1 MPGAPL
7 LPQAGCSSWAAGSL
21 GAGEAHIE
29 SRLQSVWSSRKIPE
43 MPATFWRSLSL
54 VSVSGVEGVGPLPG
68 PVCRPILGPSPPR
81 WPGGLLRT
89 LSGTRPR
96 GCPSSGAVPAPRPAG
111 RLLPWLQASGWTSRG
126 ASAPTATPALW
137 LGCVHGTRQLSI
149 YHGGDGLL
157 QRGRCMGP
165 GPRKDPGL
173 LL

>member
-43 MPATFWRSLSL
+43 MQATFWRSLSL

-96 GCPSSGAVPAPRPAG
+96 DCPSSGAVPAPRPAG